1 MKLWLPAS
9 KAGRCF
15 EDTMKHTSWSTCS
28 PCPQHCVI
36 YWFTSSQDHLH
47 CYATFISASWVNE
60 PNPFIHTLLC
70 VIYSSDAFW
79 ALPKSKVLARRSEE
93 HRVTPPST
101 RESCQLHHLLPIGL
115 QHSQHHT
122 PCYSP
127 QFPAW
132 IKFIFDRSFRDFI
145 LSRRVKGGFLKS
157 AECCSRKIKV
167 QVS

>member
-1 MKLWLPAS
+1 MKMWLPAS

-47 CYATFISASWVNE
+47 CYPTFISASWVNE

-93 HRVTPPST
+93 HRVTPQAPESPASFTISSLLGCNTAST
-101 RESCQLHHLLPIGL
+101 IPPATVHNSLPGLSLSLIGVL
-115 QHSQHHT
+115 ETLS
-122 PCYSP
+122 
-127 QFPAW
+127 FPE
-132 IKFIFDRSFRDFI
+132 
-145 LSRRVKGGFLKS
+145 G
-157 AECCSRKIKV
+157 
-167 QVS
+167 